1 MVLLRMYIQ
10 ADIHERVRRG
20 SKGKVEWG
28 KCIVYG
34 KEPLIDVVD
43 RNK

>member
-1 MVLLRMYIQ
+1 LVLLRMYIQ
-10 ADIHERVRRG
+10 ADTHERVRRR
-20 SKGKVEWG
+20 SMRKVEWG

-34 KEPLIDVVD
+34 KEPHIDVVD